1 MSQTSTTDTSQKINA
16 LGEQSI
22 PKLLVQ
28 YSLPAIIAMVVSSLY
43 NIIDGI
49 FIGQSVGADAIS
61 GLALTN
67 PLMAI
72 SAAFGAMVGIG
83 GSTLMSIRLGQKD
96 FKAAHAILG
105 NVVVLNVIIGLSL
118 GLLLEAN
125 LDPILRMFGAS
136 DNTLPH
142 ARAYMEI
149 LLYGNVFTHMYY
161 GLNAQLR
168 STSRPMYAMYAN
180 IGTVA
185 INAVLAYIFVMH
197 LGWGIAGAA
206 WSTLIA
212 QMCALV
218 WQFWLFSSPSSPVQ
232 LFRRYLRPKL
242 RIMREI
248 VTIGLPQFLINTS
261 TSLVA
266 IILMRSMAEYGGDTA
281 VGAYG
286 IVNRLAMFMAF
297 IIMGLDQ
304 GMLPIAGYN
313 YGAQKFNRLES
324 VVKYTLLAA
333 TVVTTLSFA
342 ASHLFPTAL
351 VSLFAKDAP
360 QLVEAASHGLKVIS
374 IFWPVIG
381 MQIVSS
387 AFFQSIGSPSKSIFL
402 SLTRQ
407 LIFLIPLILILPHL
421 LPNIIPGTAAIDGV
435 WYSLP
440 AADAVAALI
449 SAIMLTA
456 QIRKLRQK
464 SNQSAA

>member
-1 MSQTSTTDTSQKINA
+1 MPSQTTHDTAHKFNA
-16 LGEQSI
+16 LGEKSI

-49 FIGQSVGADAIS
+49 FIGQAVGADAIS

-96 FKAAHAILG
+96 HQSAHAILG
-105 NVVVLNVIIGLSL
+105 NVMTL
-118 GLLLEAN
+118 GLVLELN
-125 LDPILRMFGAS
+125 LDSILRLFGAS
-136 DNTLPH
+136 ERTLPH
-142 ARAYMEI
+142 ARTYMQI
-149 LLYGNVFTHMYY
+149 LLFGNVFTHMYY

-185 INAVLAYIFVMH
+185 INTVLAYLFVMR

-212 QMCALV
+212 QVCALC
-218 WQFWLFSSPSSPVQ
+218 WQFWLFSGKNSPVR
-232 LFRRYLRPKL
+232 LLRRYLRPQL
-242 RIMREI
+242 RIMKEI
-248 VTIGLPQFLINTS
+248 VTIGLPQFLINTT

-266 IILMRSMAEYGGDTA
+266 IIIMRSMAEFGGDTA

-297 IIMGLDQ
+297 VVMGLDQ

-313 YGAQKFNRLES
+313 YGAQKFHRLES
-324 VVKYTLLAA
+324 VVKYTLVAA

-342 ASHLFPTAL
+342 ASHLFPGAL
-351 VSLFAKDAP
+351 VGLFVKDAP
-360 QLVEAASHGLKVIS
+360 ELAAAGEHGLKVVS
-374 IFWPVIG
+374 LFWPVIG

-407 LIFLIPLILILPHL
+407 LIFLIPLILTLPHILPGL
-421 LPNIIPGTAAIDGV
+421 LPGTAAIDGV

-440 AADAVAALI
+440 AADGVAALI
-449 SAIMLTA
+449 SAVMLVA

-464 SNQSAA
+464 SAMTL